1 LLTVLALAPVAPAAR
16 AADQPAFVARPKF
29 QVAMGMGASLD
40 RNAPNLTPGRPITAF
55 FFAAGL
61 GDGGVG
67 LELRAFA
74 NGAHF
79 MQVTR
84 LALEL
89 AFVLRPLEPMFR
101 DHDDYGA
108 RILRGASLDIGP
120 SVERVSLG
128 PAATRRFGLM
138 VGAHFDMPVGPA
150 GAGKEMRVRLGVR
163 RLRAGHAGLGE
174 TEVGDST
181 LELYAQLAFVF

>member
-16 AADQPAFVARPKF
+16 AADEAAFVARPKF

-40 RNAPNLTPGRPITAF
+40 RNAPNRSPGRPITAF
-55 FFAAGL
+55 FFAGGL

-74 NGAHF
+74 NGANF
-79 MQVTR
+79 SQVTR

-108 RILRGASLDIGP
+108 RILRAASLDIGP

-163 RLRAGHAGLGE
+163 RLRAGSAVLGDI
-174 TEVGDST
+174 EVADST